1 MLFYKLMKRFF
12 LSIPILFLLA
22 GLFQNNLMA
31 TSADSLRHEI
41 RETNHDTTRIKILFR
56 LGNLFVDGPSDS
68 LLFYYQNALQIIHQN
83 LKSFPEKE
91 NSMDDVLYITF
102 KHLELRASIELGI
115 EYFYRS
121 NYDLALE
128 YYFAA
133 ADVANAIDD
142 ASHLS
147 ECYGEIGIVYKNQG
161 KYDLALEYHQ
171 KAIEIGY
178 TLSEPDWVAICNN
191 NIGNIYKAKG
201 FYSIAIDYYLKA
213 LQTFE
218 DMNQAR
224 RVATCLHSIGTLFFE
239 QQNYQKALEYYRRG
253 LEITHQT
260 GDRIRELNLK
270 MAIGNTLAVMGQ
282 SKPAKKNYFEA
293 LQIYDS
299 TGYLHGLDDCYKLI
313 GIAFLDEQNYD
324 SASMYF
330 EKALAISLDENDLTN
345 MAEIYGKLG
354 LVFMNHRN
362 YNKALEVLGKSD
374 SLAKNIGAPAL
385 VMDAANN
392 LYHLYHEMGNSTK
405 ALNYYVCYAA
415 MKDSLFKD
423 TQYRAITEME
433 VKYESVKSEKDIAVL
448 TQKTKVQQLIIS
460 RRNRLLWS
468 VAIFFVMLIAGGYFY
483 YQNRRLK
490 AVQKASEL
498 ENRLLRAQMNPHFIF
513 NALIAIQG
521 FIYEKNP
528 VEAGDFLAKFA
539 DLIRLTLENSRTE
552 FVSLDKEIGM
562 LNVYLELQQ
571 LRYEGKFDFKIEMDD
586 KLDPESLKI
595 PPMLAQPFI
604 ENAVEHGIRHK
615 VDKGLVKVG
624 FKKIDKIIQVTV
636 EDDGVGR
643 EVAMK
648 FRKKD
653 KPQSLAISIT
663 RERLEILT
671 KKHRQK
677 YTMQITD
684 LKDANCEPCGTKV
697 ELTMPAEEG

>member
-1 MLFYKLMKRFF
+1 MKRFYQ
-12 LSIPILFLLA
+12 SIPIFLL
-22 GLFQNNLMA
+22 LLTIFQNNLVA
-31 TSADSLRHEI
+31 ASADSLRNDLHNA
-41 RETNHDTTRIKILFR
+41 THDTTRVKIFFQ

-68 LLFYYQNALQIIHQN
+68 LLFYYQNALKIIHQN
-83 LKSFPEKE
+83 LKSFPNKE
-91 NSMDDVLYITF
+91 TDTNDPLYIAY
-102 KHLELRASIELGI
+102 KSLELRASIELGI
-115 EYFYRS
+115 EYFFRS
-121 NYDLALE
+121 DYDKALE

-133 ADVANAIDD
+133 ADVATAIDD
-142 ASHLS
+142 VSHLS

-161 KYDLALEYHQ
+161 KYDQALEYHQ

-178 TLSEPDWVAICNN
+178 TLNEPDWVAICNN

-213 LQTFE
+213 LHTFE
-218 DMNQAR
+218 EMNQAR

-239 QQNYQKALEYYRRG
+239 QQNYLKAMEYFNKALKIA
-253 LEITHQT
+253 LQT
-260 GDRIRELNLK
+260 GDRIREINLK

-313 GIAFLDEQNYD
+313 GIACLNEQNTD
-324 SASMYF
+324 SAGMYF

-345 MAEIYGKLG
+345 MAEIFGKQG
-354 LVFMNHRN
+354 LVFMNRRN

-374 SLAKNIGAPAL
+374 SLALSIGVPAL

-392 LYHLYHEMGNSTK
+392 LYRLHQEMGNTEE
-405 ALNYYVCYAA
+405 ALKYYVRYAN

-423 TQYRAITEME
+423 AQYRAITEME
-433 VKYESVKSEKDIAVL
+433 VKYESVKSEKDIVVL
-448 TQKTKVQQLIIS
+448 KQKTKVQELIIS

-468 VAIFFVMLIAGGYFY
+468 VAIIFLVLIAGGYFY

-490 AVQKASEL
+490 AVQKSSEL

-513 NALIAIQG
+513 NSLIAIQG

-552 FVSLDKEIGM
+552 FVSLDKEMGM

-571 LRYEGKFDFKIEMDD
+571 LRYEGKFDFEIDFDEN
-586 KLDPESLKI
+586 LDPENIKI

-604 ENAVEHGIRHK
+604 ENAVEHGMRHK
-615 VDKGLVKVG
+615 AEKGCIKVL
-624 FKKIDKIIQVTV
+624 FQKANKNVRVIV

-643 EVAMK
+643 EVAMR

-653 KPQSLAISIT
+653 KPKSLAISIT
-663 RERLEILT
+663 RERLEVLA
-671 KKHRQK
+671 KKYRQK
-677 YTMQITD
+677 YTVQITD
-684 LKDANCEPCGTKV
+684 LIDADHQPCGTKV
-697 ELTMPAEEG
+697 ELTMPVEEG